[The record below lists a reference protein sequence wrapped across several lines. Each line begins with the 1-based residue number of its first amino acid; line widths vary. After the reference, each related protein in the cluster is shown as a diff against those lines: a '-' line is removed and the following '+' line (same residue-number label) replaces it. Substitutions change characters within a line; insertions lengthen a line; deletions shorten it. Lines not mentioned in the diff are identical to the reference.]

1 MLGLMALVD
10 IMVLQYSARRP
21 GMPLLATLLASN
33 CLGRRLGQR
42 IKSVGVVDRC
52 FGAITREN
60 G

>member
-42 IKSVGVVDRC
+42 IKSVVVDRC
-52 FGAITREN
+52 FGAMTREN